1 MSTFLDLLAALGA
14 SWARIAVALLLSMAA
29 AFVVGIA
36 AATNKR
42 LEALII
48 PALDVLQSVPILGF
62 FPLAIAV
69 LVSVSPV
76 TGPELASVFLIF
88 TCTFWNFAFSV
99 YEAVRNV
106 PVEIREALSLWRVP
120 LSDRLRKVYIP
131 VSLPRLASNLQ
142 PSTANAWFFLTASEV
157 MSIGEAEYRV
167 FGVGSLITDLIY
179 SGDISMVTALLA
191 LTLGSIGLVQYA
203 VYAPLAEWASK
214 FVAGSHPSARPRIFT
229 GLATIGR
236 GFRTVGHGIAA
247 FSRVRQLKVPV
258 QIHFVPQLERHGV
271 PFVTLMGLV
280 LLGAAAST
288 LLVRYSGDLMGQ
300 ISLLVWRFA
309 VTDWG
314 AVGAALA
321 FSTLR
326 VAAVLFLS
334 LLWSVPLAYYL
345 ALDQTRRRRALPVLQ
360 VLVSVPAPLLYPII
374 APAFASSGPMGK
386 ELGALV
392 MMLMGSQ
399 YYVFYGALQGF
410 MVVEPSYTELV
421 RLSGLSFW
429 KSMRLVYL
437 PMAMPSIVTGLI
449 TGAGG
454 AWNATVVSERLE
466 VGPVVYA
473 TDLPGLGKAIS
484 EVAAHGDVY
493 GLLVLV
499 IVMTGFIVLLNRT
512 FWAQAYSRSIKAVS
526 G

>member
-1 MSTFLDLLAALGA
+1 MSTPFDLLVALGA
-14 SWARIAVALLLSMAA
+14 SWARIAVALLASMAA
-29 AFVVGIA
+29 ALLVGIA
-36 AATNKR
+36 AATNRR
-42 LEALII
+42 LEVVVI

-62 FPLAIAV
+62 FPVAIAV

-76 TGPELASVFLIF
+76 IGPELASIFLVF

-99 YEAVRNV
+99 YEAVKNV
-106 PVEIREALSLWRVP
+106 PVEVREALNLWRVRP
-120 LSDRLRKVYIP
+120 LDRLRMVYLP

-157 MSIGEAEYRV
+157 MSIGEEEHRV

-179 SGDISMVTALLA
+179 SGDLPMVAALLA

-203 VYAPLAEWASK
+203 IYVPLADWASR
-214 FVAGSHPSARPRIFT
+214 FVTGTAHLSRPRIFT
-229 GLATIGR
+229 GLVTIGR
-236 GFRTVGHGIAA
+236 GFRTVGHGVAA
-247 FSRVRQLKVPV
+247 FSRVRQLRVPI
-258 QIHFVPQLERHGV
+258 QIHFVPQLERHGF
-271 PFVTLMGLV
+271 PFAALTAIV
-280 LLGAAAST
+280 LLGVAVST
-288 LLVRYSGDLMGQ
+288 LLVRYSGDLIGQ
-300 ISLLVWRFA
+300 ASLLTARFVEA
-309 VTDWG
+309 DWG

-321 FSTLR
+321 FSTVR
-326 VAAVLFLS
+326 VAAVLLFS

-345 ALDQTRRRRALPVLQ
+345 ALDQTRRRRVLPVLQ
-360 VLVSVPAPLLYPII
+360 VLVSVPAPLLYPIM
-374 APAFASSGPMGK
+374 APAFTTSGPMGR

-410 MVVEPSYTELV
+410 MVVDPSYNELV
-421 RLSGLSFW
+421 RLSGLGFW

-454 AWNATVVSERLE
+454 AWNATVVAERLE
-466 VGPVVYA
+466 VGPLVFA

-484 EVAAHGDVY
+484 EAAASGDVY

-512 FWAQAYSRSIKAVS
+512 LWAQAYSRSIEAVS